1 MFCDLYIWGA
11 NVARAIK
18 TFILKFWKEE
28 TCCNEGCDWVYHYSQ
43 DYEMP
48 QYQYQIII
56 GSRDIT
62 EHAVMMQ
69 LHCQSQDITKRNE
82 RGILSQS

>member
-1 MFCDLYIWGA
+1 
-11 NVARAIK
+11 
-18 TFILKFWKEE
+18 
-28 TCCNEGCDWVYHYSQ
+28 
-43 DYEMP
+43 MP

-69 LHCQSQDITKRNE
+69 CTARVKISPNVT
-82 RGILSQS
+82 RGGFFHNLRILSAWTVQNTALGVAKDSSDPMVTPWYVVTTC